1 MHYRSSGLGK
11 PPVFFSPYSL
21 ANPSGLRLLVSA
33 DAPGLLL
40 EERGFVDGRELDSFK
55 GHKSSATCDH
65 FDYLTLGQCQL
76 LGSCHL
82 RQGLLTPGAH
92 PLRSCEYLSY
102 CSAADPYKEG
112 A

>member
-1 MHYRSSGLGK
+1 M
-11 PPVFFSPYSL
+11 
-21 ANPSGLRLLVSA
+21 LV
-33 DAPGLLL
+33 L
-40 EERGFVDGRELDSFK
+40 EECGFVDGRELDSFK
-55 GHKSSATCDH
+55 GHKISATCDH
-65 FDYLTLGQCQL
+65 FGYLTLGQCQL

-92 PLRSCEYLSY
+92 PLRSCKDLSY

>member
-1 MHYRSSGLGK
+1 MI
-11 PPVFFSPYSL
+11 VC
-21 ANPSGLRLLVSA
+21 A
-33 DAPGLLL
+33 DAPGLVL
-40 EERGFVDGRELDSFK
+40 EEWGFVDERELDSFK

-65 FDYLTLGQCQL
+65 FGYITLGQFQL

-92 PLRSCEYLSY
+92 PLRTCKHLSH
-102 CSAADPYKEG
+102 CSAADPEKEG